1 MRRFLTRGLVFA
13 LALMLV
19 LAGCGNGGK
28 PAETAAGSGGASPSS
43 DGGKAASGETS
54 KVSMVYW
61 PGPESDAMQK
71 VVDAYNAGQGKS
83 DGVEVEMVLLSR
95 DGTYEKEAAMM
106 NSKSDEVD
114 MYFTASY
121 IIGQHAPYLDSLN
134 GKVKFDNY
142 LKSSVDSLTMNGEPL
157 AVPMDVSNHFMFY
170 RTDLIEKLL
179 TDSAWQSKY
188 KEVSRKVLGKELTP
202 KDPKE
207 WSWDDFIASAAFFS
221 KEYNEDSPTKYGTAL
236 QLKNLIFNIMIW
248 DDVLYSNGGSWL
260 DDQGNPQFTSDAA
273 KKAMDIYRTVY
284 EGKMTSP
291 NSTVAEYPET
301 QAALQSGNAAF
312 AMQWGAAYG
321 ELNDPARSP
330 EVAGKISVA
339 PIPGKQK
346 THVHSLGVAL
356 NKYAKNKDGA
366 LKWMNYLT
374 TVEAMNIY
382 AENGGIPPIS
392 EVLNGK
398 KDKNAVLPLIA
409 EHVDKYGYS
418 VPILAE
424 TQPILQKL
432 AEALSGAW
440 VGQEDTDKAL
450 AKAQQEVSKLLN
462 K

>member
-1 MRRFLTRGLVFA
+1 MF
-13 LALMLV
+13 V
-19 LAGCGNGGK
+19 LAGCGKSGDK
-28 PAETAAGSGGASPSS
+28 PAESSAGASASS
-43 DGGKAASGETS
+43 TASGSPAAASGETS

-71 VVDAYNAGQGKS
+71 VVDAYNGGQGKT

-106 NSKSDEVD
+106 NSKSSEVD
-114 MYFTASY
+114 LYFTASY

-142 LKSSVDSLTMNGEPL
+142 LKSSVDSLSMNGEPL
-157 AVPMDVSNHFMFY
+157 AVPMDVSNHFLFY
-170 RTDLIEKLL
+170 RSDLIEQLL
-179 TDSAWQSKY
+179 SDAAWQKKY
-188 KEVSRKVLGKELTP
+188 KEVSKQVVGQELAP

-207 WSWDDFIASAAFFS
+207 WSWDDFVATAAFFS
-221 KEYNEDSPTKYGTAL
+221 KEYNDASPTKYGTAL

-260 DDQGNPQFTSDAA
+260 DDQGKPAFTSDAA
-273 KKAMDIYRTVY
+273 KKSMEIYRKVY
-284 EGKMTSP
+284 DGKMTSP

-330 EVAGKISVA
+330 GVAGKIAVA
-339 PIPGKQK
+339 PMPGTQK

-356 NKYAKNKDGA
+356 NKYSKNKDGA
-366 LKWMNYLT
+366 IKWMNYLT
-374 TVEAMNIY
+374 TVDAMNVY
-382 AENGGIPPIS
+382 ADNGGIPPIS

-409 EHVDKYGYS
+409 EHVGKYGYS

-432 AEALSGAW
+432 AEALNGAW
-440 VGQEDTDKAL
+440 VGQEDIDKAL
-450 AKAQQEVSKLLN
+450 AKAQDEVSKLLN

>member
-221 KEYNEDSPTKYGTAL
+221 KEYNEDTVPR
-236 QLKNLIFNIMIW
+236 
-248 DDVLYSNGGSWL
+248 SN
-260 DDQGNPQFTSDAA
+260 
-273 KKAMDIYRTVY
+273 
-284 EGKMTSP
+284 
-291 NSTVAEYPET
+291 
-301 QAALQSGNAAF
+301 
-312 AMQWGAAYG
+312 
-321 ELNDPARSP
+321 
-330 EVAGKISVA
+330 
-339 PIPGKQK
+339 
-346 THVHSLGVAL
+346 
-356 NKYAKNKDGA
+356 
-366 LKWMNYLT
+366 
-374 TVEAMNIY
+374 
-382 AENGGIPPIS
+382 
-392 EVLNGK
+392 
-398 KDKNAVLPLIA
+398 
-409 EHVDKYGYS
+409 
-418 VPILAE
+418 
-424 TQPILQKL
+424 
-432 AEALSGAW
+432 
-440 VGQEDTDKAL
+440 
-450 AKAQQEVSKLLN
+450 
-462 K
+462 

>member
-1 MRRFLTRGLVFA
+1 MRQFFSRGLVFA

-19 LAGCGNGGK
+19 LTGCAGGNK
-28 PAETAAGSGGASPSS
+28 P
-43 DGGKAASGETS
+43 AASGSASNSGSSSSPAGTS

-61 PGPESDAMQK
+61 PGPESDAMKK
-71 VVDAYNAGQGKS
+71 VVDAYNAGQGKK
-83 DGVEVEMVLLSR
+83 DGVQVDMVLLSR

-106 NSKSDEVD
+106 NSKSSEVD

-121 IIGQHAPYLDSLN
+121 IIGQHAPYLDSLK
-134 GKVKFDNY
+134 GKVTFDRY

-157 AVPMDVSNHFMFY
+157 AVPMDVSNHFLFY

-179 TDSAWQSKY
+179 SDASWQAKF
-188 KEVSRKVLGKELTP
+188 KEVSKKAVGQELAP
-202 KDPKE
+202 KDPKD
-207 WSWDDFIASAAFFS
+207 WSWDDFIATAAFFS
-221 KEYNEDSPTKYGTAL
+221 KGYNDASPTKYGTAL
-236 QLKNLIFNIMIW
+236 QMKNLIFNIMLW
-248 DDVLYSNGGSWL
+248 DDVLWSNGGNWL
-260 DDQGNPQFTSDAA
+260 DAQGKPAFNTDAA
-273 KKAMDIYRTVY
+273 KKAMQIYRTIY
-284 EGKMTSP
+284 DGKMTSP

-301 QAALQSGNAAF
+301 QSALQSGNAAF

-330 EVAGKISVA
+330 DVAGKIGVA
-339 PIPGKQK
+339 PMPGEKK

-366 LKWMNYLT
+366 IKWMNYLT
-374 TVEAMNIY
+374 TADAMNIY
-382 AENGGIPPIS
+382 AGNGGIPPMTD
-392 EVLNGK
+392 VLSAL

-418 VPILAE
+418 EPILAQ

-432 AEALSGAW
+432 AEVLNGAW
-440 VGQEDTDKAL
+440 AGQEDIDKAL
-450 AKAQQEVSKLLN
+450 AKAQDEVGKLLT